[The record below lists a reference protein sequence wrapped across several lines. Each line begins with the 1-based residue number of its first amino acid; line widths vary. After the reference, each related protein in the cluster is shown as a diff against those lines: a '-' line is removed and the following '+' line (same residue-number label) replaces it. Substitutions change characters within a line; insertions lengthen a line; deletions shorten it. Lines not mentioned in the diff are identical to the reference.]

1 MERFIILVAA
11 GLLVWLAIG
20 QHGAVLSEAA
30 TTASL
35 GQLAAD
41 PSHWDGRQ
49 VTVSAR
55 VIDRA
60 TVLGLGGVLI
70 GDGSNQVLAAGW
82 TGPAAPG
89 EAVTVTGVYRLALAI
104 GDFQV
109 PMILIV
115 NPEVKEG
122 G

>member
-1 MERFIILVAA
+1 MKIAA
-11 GLLVWLAIG
+11 HHLNK
-20 QHGAVLSEAA
+20 Q
-30 TTASL
+30 
-35 GQLAAD
+35 
-41 PSHWDGRQ
+41 
-49 VTVSAR
+49 
-55 VIDRA
+55 
-60 TVLGLGGVLI
+60 GGVLI

-109 PMILIV
+109 PMILVV